1 MVKPQQI
8 TITRKPVGSPPTP
21 PTPSSEYTNTPP
33 MPEHRGWDAIKRT
46 SGKHFSRQSSV
57 PQPLN
62 IASVVITKPVP
73 AQAPIKRKLVP
84 LPATPRPVR
93 PLNVD
98 IPARASK
105 TVNLEVPGVKPED
118 EVSNDPVIR
127 QKRSAELVFA
137 DPTLVGKSF

>member
-1 MVKPQQI
+1 M
-8 TITRKPVGSPPTP
+8 
-21 PTPSSEYTNTPP
+21 
-33 MPEHRGWDAIKRT
+33 
-46 SGKHFSRQSSV
+46 

-62 IASVVITKPVP
+62 IAAIVITKPAP
-73 AQAPIKRKLVP
+73 APTPVKRKLVP
-84 LPATPRPVR
+84 LPATPRPIR

-98 IPARASK
+98 IPVRASK

-118 EVSNDPVIR
+118 EVSTDPVIR

>member
-1 MVKPQQI
+1 
-8 TITRKPVGSPPTP
+8 
-21 PTPSSEYTNTPP
+21 